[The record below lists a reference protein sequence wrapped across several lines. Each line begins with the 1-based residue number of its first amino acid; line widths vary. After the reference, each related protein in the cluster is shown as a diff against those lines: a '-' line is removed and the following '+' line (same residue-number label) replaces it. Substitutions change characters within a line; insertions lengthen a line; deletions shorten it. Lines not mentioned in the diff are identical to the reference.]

1 MPNLRKAY
9 VPTAPRE
16 VLGVLDPDADIVVPD
31 IVIPEPAEYVV
42 LVSVELMVKLGY
54 DPDTEVAPDPVMD
67 TVWSG
72 ALLDIVVPD
81 IVIPVP
87 PERASELMTP
97 LPSMETLVP
106 AEKAPLMLLLVTRL
120 NV

>member
-1 MPNLRKAY
+1 M
-9 VPTAPRE
+9 
-16 VLGVLDPDADIVVPD
+16 VPD

-54 DPDTEVAPDPVMD
+54 DPDTEVAPDPVRD

-72 ALLDIVVPD
+72 ALFVIVVPEME
-81 IVIPVP
+81 IPVP
-87 PERASELMTP
+87 AEKEPDVELMTP
-97 LPSMETLVP
+97 LPSIEMLVP
-106 AEKAPLMLLLVTRL
+106 AEKALLMLLLVTRL